1 MSSPLATWVLQKP
14 QRRIDVRLIQT
25 DASQGA
31 ALLHD
36 PLTGQTLHLGTIEAY
51 LWQLLDGRSSVSDIL
66 LNCQRRFAPQPV
78 SAENLSRFLAQ
89 LLQLGLIRSTTH
101 SLTSHSGR
109 QRSTGLRRLNP
120 LAITWRGC
128 NPDSLI
134 RRLTPL
140 TGWIFHPV
148 WAFTLLLLWLIT
160 LGSLAHQSARLV
172 SDLRLLPVRG
182 PLVWGWLALTI
193 VVIKICHEFG
203 HALAARRVGVPCREL
218 GVMLLFGFPLMYCN
232 VSEATLLPRRRDRL
246 TISAAGIYVELWLA
260 LLAAWIWLVTAP
272 GILQTLGLQV
282 MLICSV
288 NTLLL
293 NGNPLLRY
301 DGYYVFSDLLGV
313 HNLRPRAFAALRRGL
328 LRIITGIETPQP
340 QPLTAMETL
349 GLLSYGMAATV
360 YSWGLFFSLW
370 LVAVHWLEPVGLSWL
385 AQLAGGAILLSW
397 LGQAVQRGL
406 LGIVTAPVAGT
417 MPYPPSRPGWWRTGI
432 GLILTL
438 LGLVGCAWLP
448 VQPAI
453 TATLEIVPTAPVP
466 VLIDSSGTLNSPAE
480 VPDGSWSLTVQ
491 LGETLL
497 QLENL
502 QLQRRYQ
509 EQLGESQRLAAR
521 IQSYRTRLGQEPQLA
536 APLAAIEQAFA
547 AQQRQLELTDQLL
560 QRCSIKAPATGLL
573 IWRVPAIAGEPV
585 AVESQ
590 PLNPGMLAGRT
601 FPVGTQLGEIMT
613 SVREGRLLLLQSELQ
628 ELRPGQA
635 VRMVVPEVPG
645 TCWTGVIASIGTE
658 PLAELPPQF
667 SLDQRMALR
676 REAGQRS
683 GRGEEPVYLVSVT
696 WDNSTRALTPGQL
709 GTARIA
715 LAPIPLWKAVW
726 RFLTRTFP
734 LLGHSSHTAMIWT
747 G

>member
-1 MSSPLATWVLQKP
+1 MQLKRRADLRLVP
-14 QRRIDVRLIQT
+14 QENPPGS
-25 DASQGA
+25 AF
-31 ALLHD
+31 LHD
-36 PLTGQTLHLGTIEAY
+36 PLTGQTLHLGTVETY
-51 LWQLLDGRSSVSDIL
+51 LWQLLDGRSSVSEIL
-66 LNCQRRFAPQPV
+66 LNCQRMFAPRPV
-78 SAENLSRFLAQ
+78 SAENLTRFLAQ
-89 LLQLGLIRSTTH
+89 LLQLGLLRDPQQ
-101 SLTSHSGR
+101 SLSALPGL
-109 QRSTGLRRLNP
+109 QRTGTVSRLNP

-134 RRLTPL
+134 RWLTPFI
-140 TGWIFHPV
+140 GWIFHPV

-160 LGSLAHQSARLV
+160 LGSLAHQSVRLV

-182 PLVWGWLALTI
+182 PLMWGWLALTI

-203 HALAARRVGVPCREL
+203 HAIAARRVGVPCREL

-260 LLAAWIWLVTAP
+260 LLAAWIWLATAP

-313 HNLRPRAFAALRRGL
+313 HNLRPRALAAWRRIL
-328 LRIITGIETPQP
+328 WRIMTGIETPPP
-340 QPLTAMETL
+340 QPHTATEMW
-349 GLLSYGMAATV
+349 GLLGYGFAATL
-360 YSWGLFFSLW
+360 YSWGLFFSIW

-406 LGIVTAPVAGT
+406 VGIVTAPVAGT
-417 MPYPPSRPGWWRTGI
+417 IPHPPSRPGWWRTGI
-432 GLILTL
+432 GLILIL

-453 TATLEIVPTAPVP
+453 TAALEIVPTASVP

-491 LGETLL
+491 QGETLL

-521 IQSYRTRLGQEPQLA
+521 IQSCRTRLGQEPQLA

-547 AQQRQLELTDQLL
+547 AQQRQLELTNQLL
-560 QRCSIKAPATGLL
+560 QRCSITAPATGLL
-573 IWRVPAIAGEPV
+573 IWRVPASSGEPV
-585 AVESQ
+585 TVDSQ
-590 PLNPGMLAGRT
+590 PLTPGMLAGRT
-601 FPVGTQLGEIMT
+601 FPVGTQLGEIIT

-628 ELRPGQA
+628 DLRPGQA
-635 VRMVVPEVPG
+635 VRMVVPEAPG

-683 GRGEEPVYLVSVT
+683 GQGEEPVYLARVT

-734 LLGHSSHTAMIWT
+734 LLGHSSHTAMIST